1 MNEEGFV
8 LEFRGIMGGF
18 YRISEW
24 IMRLS
29 VINVLWV
36 ICALPFFLLGLL
48 LLQTESLDQ
57 LVSTLILIAIVSPF
71 TLFPSTAAMF
81 AVARKWLTGE
91 EDAPLFKTF
100 FRGYK
105 DNFVQSMLGGILYAL
120 IAVILYTNFKFY
132 GNQAG
137 TFGVL
142 KFLVLTLTAL
152 IGVSFFHFFS
162 IVTHLHMKFFQ
173 ILKNAILISIGHP
186 IRSLSMIICNG
197 FVIYIS
203 FTTFTFL
210 IPFFMGSLIAV
221 ISFWHF
227 NLIFGKLQTK
237 QQALA
242 EKEAEAAEAAEAAAR
257 DAELQSN
264 ELEHGTREQGSG
276 SLPNIDLHKKSHDDE
291 IK

>member
-1 MNEEGFV
+1 

-29 VINVLWV
+29 VINVLWIV
-36 ICALPFFLLGLL
+36 CAFPVFLLGLL
-48 LLQTESLDQ
+48 LLQTESVDQ
-57 LVSTLILIAIVSPF
+57 LISTLILIAIVSPF
-71 TLFPSTAAMF
+71 TLFPSTSAMF

-105 DNFVQSMLGGILYAL
+105 ENFLQSMLGGILYAL
-120 IAVILYTNFKFY
+120 IAVVLYTNFKFY

-137 TFGVL
+137 AFGVL

-197 FVIYIS
+197 FIMYIS

-210 IPFFMGSLIAV
+210 IPFFMGSLMAV
-221 ISFWHF
+221 VSFWHF

-237 QQALA
+237 QQALE
-242 EKEAEAAEAAEAAAR
+242 EKEAEAAEAAGKVESKNSEAGALSHN
-257 DAELQSN
+257 DQTEN
-264 ELEHGTREQGSG
+264 EA
-276 SLPNIDLHKKSHDDE
+276 LPGIDLHKRGAGGDANIDKH
-291 IK
+291 